1 MAWDKRLRY
10 LTRYDPDDN
19 EARGTPRFALRLQ
32 TLPMMTRAIRCLA
45 LSTLVLL
52 VSSAEAQTVE
62 LTQRDAT
69 VWGQEQVVRGTLDGA
84 AAGTLFVNDEEIPFA
99 ATGGTFAV
107 PVVLGEGTSEIVA
120 CVGAVCSDPLF
131 LTLGYELRPELHL
144 VATVAERE
152 VSFEG
157 HVLANPAGGAL
168 AFEWEEDPDNPQP
181 LGLAVFSDTTAAA
194 SVSGDAAPG
203 EYYVNLTATDADG
216 GVFRART
223 FVTVTADEVTP
234 FDIEEDYAAWIDS
247 AVIYEISPFY
257 FQRSA
262 PSRFVAIEERLP
274 ELADLGVNTIW
285 LQPVYP
291 TANGGQAYDV
301 IDYFGIWST
310 LGTEEE
316 LRSLIATAHGLGMRV
331 LFDIVPN
338 HTSIEHP
345 YAEDAI
351 AHGEAS
357 HYYDFYQRAF
367 DGVPYSQH
375 YNQRDVGAMTFVYY
389 FWEDLVNLDYHN
401 PEVRRHLTEAGRY
414 WVEEFDI
421 DGYRIDAVW
430 GVNARNPEFMQE
442 WRLALKRVKPEVL
455 LLGEDKATRPE
466 VFDRRFDVAY
476 DWYPEESWVSH
487 WTWEVDYSA
496 VTSRTIFNYASEG
509 TRSQRLRASLT
520 NQGNGWAEDA
530 KVLRFMENNDTFR
543 FIDTHDLAR
552 TKMAGALLFSLPGI
566 PLLYNGQE
574 IGRRTHPYSTYTIF
588 GPGSIASQDSE
599 GLFPYYRHLLWLRE
613 AFPALTSDH
622 FEEVAVSPLPV
633 AARTFAYRRWAEEE
647 NLFAVINMAA
657 EPVQAELAL
666 PVGDL
671 GVEPG
676 ETYVLTDLF
685 SGEPREVVGAE
696 LEALS
701 IEVPGYTTRLF
712 VLADSVV
719 VVPTPAEPGPG
730 AASETFTLAQ
740 NYPNPFSGRTTI
752 EYAVARTGP
761 VVLTVYDVL
770 GREVATLVDAVEP
783 AGSHRVAFDARALPS
798 GIYMYRFEADGVT
811 MARRMTLVR

>member
-1 MAWDKRLRY
+1 M
-10 LTRYDPDDN
+10 TH
-19 EARGTPRFALRLQ
+19 ALRFSRL
-32 TLPMMTRAIRCLA
+32 LLLLA
-45 LSTLVLL
+45 LLGT
-52 VSSAEAQTVE
+52 SARAQTIGLLE
-62 LTQRDAT
+62 RDAT
-69 VWGQEQVVRGTLDGA
+69 VWAQEQVVRGTLDGA
-84 AAGTLFVNDEEIPFA
+84 TTGTLYVNDLEIPFETA
-99 ATGGTFAV
+99 GGTFAV
-107 PVVLGEGTSEIVA
+107 PVVLGEGESEIVA
-120 CVGAVCSDPLF
+120 CAGAVCSDPIVF
-131 LTLGYELRPELHL
+131 TLGYELRPEVFLF
-144 VATVAERE
+144 ATVADRE
-152 VSFEG
+152 VSFQG
-157 HVLANPAGGAL
+157 HVLDHPDGGAL
-168 AFEWEEDPDNPQP
+168 TFEWEADPDNPQP
-181 LGLAVFSDTTAAA
+181 LDLAVLTDTTAAA
-194 SVSGDAAPG
+194 SIPVDAAPG
-203 EYYVNLTATDADG
+203 EYYVNLVATDADG
-216 GVFRART
+216 STVRART
-223 FVTVTADEVTP
+223 YVTVTAETVTP
-234 FDIEEDYAAWIDS
+234 FDIEEDYAAWIDD

-274 ELADLGVNTIW
+274 ELAELGVNTIW
-285 LQPVYP
+285 LQPITP

-316 LRSLIATAHGLGMRV
+316 LRDLIATAHGLGMRV

-357 HYYDFYQRAF
+357 HYSDFYQREF
-367 DGVPYSQH
+367 DDVPYSQH
-375 YNQRDVGAMTFVYY
+375 YNQREVGEMTFVYY
-389 FWEDLVNLDYHN
+389 FWEDLVNLDYHH

-509 TRSQRLRASLT
+509 TRSSRLRASLT
-520 NQGNGWAEDA
+520 NQGNGWADDA

-552 TKMAGALLFSLPGI
+552 TRMAGALLFSLPGI

-588 GPGSIASQDSE
+588 GSGTIASQDDE
-599 GLFPYYRHLLWLRE
+599 GLFPYYHHLLWLRD

-622 FEEVAVSPLPV
+622 FAEVPVSPSPV
-633 AARTFAYRRWAEEE
+633 AARTFAYRRWDEDE
-647 NLFAVINMAA
+647 NIFAAINMGA

-671 GVEPG
+671 GVEPD
-676 ETYVLTDLF
+676 ETYYLTDLL
-685 SGEPREVVGAE
+685 SGEPREVTGAE

-701 IEVPGYTTRLF
+701 VEVPGYTTRLF

-719 VVPTPAEPGPG
+719 SVPVSSEPTPTSQPLAL
-730 AASETFTLAQ
+730 SLAQ
-740 NYPNPFSGRTTI
+740 NYPNPFAERTLI
-752 EYAVARTGP
+752 EYAVDRQGP
-761 VVLTVYDVL
+761 VTLTVYDVL
-770 GREVATLVDAVEP
+770 GREVAVLVDEVAP
-783 AGSHRVAFDARALPS
+783 AGRHRVHFDARALPS
-798 GIYMYRFEADGVT
+798 GTYVYRLRTDSGTRAQ
-811 MARRMTLVR
+811 RMTLVR

>member
-1 MAWDKRLRY
+1 MCS
-10 LTRYDPDDN
+10 T
-19 EARGTPRFALRLQ
+19 TP
-32 TLPMMTRAIRCLA
+32 P
-45 LSTLVLL
+45 
-52 VSSAEAQTVE
+52 
-62 LTQRDAT
+62 
-69 VWGQEQVVRGTLDGA
+69 VVRWRSSGRGIRT
-84 AAGTLFVNDEEIPFA
+84 THSRS
-99 ATGGTFAV
+99 
-107 PVVLGEGTSEIVA
+107 TSP
-120 CVGAVCSDPLF
+120 CSLRRPPPRASRRPL
-131 LTLGYELRPELHL
+131 RQ
-144 VATVAERE
+144 A
-152 VSFEG
+152 
-157 HVLANPAGGAL
+157 
-168 AFEWEEDPDNPQP
+168 
-181 LGLAVFSDTTAAA
+181 
-194 SVSGDAAPG
+194 

-223 FVTVTADEVTP
+223 FVTVTADEVVP
-234 FDIEEDYAAWIDS
+234 FDIEEDYATWIDD

-274 ELADLGVNTIW
+274 ELAELGVNTIW
-285 LQPVYP
+285 LQPIYP
-291 TANGGQAYDV
+291 TANGGQAYDDV

-316 LRSLIATAHGLGMRV
+316 LRAVIATAHDLGMRV

-357 HYYDFYQRAF
+357 HYFDFYQREF

-375 YNQRDVGAMTFVYY
+375 YNQRDAGAMTFIYY

-466 VFDRRFDVAY
+466 VFDRRFDAAY
-476 DWYPEESWVSH
+476 DWYPEENWVSH

-496 VTSRTIFNYASEG
+496 TTSRTIFNYASEG

-543 FIDTHDLAR
+543 FIDTHELAR

-566 PLLYNGQE
+566 PLIYNGQE
-574 IGRRTHPYSTYTIF
+574 IGRRAHPYSTYTIF
-588 GPGSIASQDSE
+588 GSGTIASHDNE
-599 GLFPYYRHLLWLRE
+599 GLFPYYQHLLWLRN
-613 AFPALTSDH
+613 AFPALTSDD
-622 FEEVAVSPLPV
+622 FAEVSVSPSSV
-633 AARTFAYRRWAEEE
+633 AARTFAYRRWAEDEQ
-647 NLFAVINMAA
+647 NVFAVINMGA

-666 PVGDL
+666 PTEEIGI
-671 GVEPG
+671 ESG
-676 ETYVLTDLF
+676 ETYYLTDLF
-685 SGEPREVVGAE
+685 SGEPRGVTAAE
-696 LEALS
+696 LESLS
-701 IEVPGYTTRLF
+701 VDVPGYTTRLF

-719 VVPTPAEPGPG
+719 SVPVSSEPTPTSQPLAF
-730 AASETFTLAQ
+730 SLAQ
-740 NYPNPFSGRTTI
+740 NYPNPFAEQTTI
-752 EYAVARTGP
+752 EYSVDRHGP
-761 VVLTVYDVL
+761 VSLKVYDVL
-770 GREVATLVDAVEP
+770 GREVAVLVDEREP
-783 AGSHRVAFDARALPS
+783 VGSRLVRFDATALPS
-798 GIYMYRFEADGVT
+798 GVYVYRLSADGRAHT
-811 MARRMTLVR
+811 RRMTVVR

>member
-1 MAWDKRLRY
+1 
-10 LTRYDPDDN
+10 
-19 EARGTPRFALRLQ
+19 
-32 TLPMMTRAIRCLA
+32 MTHATHWLV
-45 LSTLVLL
+45 LSALVLL
-52 VSSAEAQTVE
+52 SANTRAQTVT
-62 LTQRDAT
+62 LSQRDAT
-69 VWGQEQVVRGTLDGA
+69 VWGQEQTVRGTLNGA
-84 AAGTLFVNDEEIPFA
+84 TSGTLFVNGEQIPFE
-99 ATGGTFAV
+99 TTDDRFAV
-107 PVVLGEGTSEIVA
+107 PVVLGEGESEIVA
-120 CVGAVCSDPLF
+120 CAANVCSDPLT
-131 LTLGYELRPELHL
+131 LTLGYELRPEVYLF
-144 VATVAERE
+144 ATVTGRE
-152 VSFEG
+152 VTFEG
-157 HVLANPAGGAL
+157 HVLANPDGGDLTFA
-168 AFEWEEDPDNPQP
+168 WEEDPDNPQP
-181 LGLAVFSDTTAAA
+181 LDLAVLTDATAAA
-194 SVSGDAAPG
+194 SVPDGAAPG
-203 EYYVNLTATDADG
+203 EYYVNLTATDTDG
-216 GVFRART
+216 DAVRART
-223 FVTVTADEVTP
+223 FVTVSAEAVTP
-234 FDIEEDYAAWIDS
+234 FDIEQDHAAWIHD

-262 PSRFVAIEERLP
+262 SSRFLAIQERLP

-285 LQPVYP
+285 LQPITP

-310 LGTEEE
+310 LGTEEQ

-357 HYYDFYQRAF
+357 HYYDFYQRAY
-367 DGVPYSQH
+367 DDVPYSQH
-375 YNQRDVGAMTFVYY
+375 YNQRSDGEMTFVYY

-401 PEVRRHLTEAGRY
+401 PEVRRHLIEAGRY

-466 VFDRRFDVAY
+466 VFDRRFDAAY

-487 WTWEVDYSA
+487 WTWEVDFST
-496 VTSRTIFNYASEG
+496 VTSRTIFNYAPEG
-509 TRSQRLRASLT
+509 TRSLRLRASLT

-574 IGRRTHPYSTYTIF
+574 IGHRSHPYSTYTIF
-588 GPGSIASQDSE
+588 GSGTIASQDDE
-599 GLFPYYRHLLWLRE
+599 GLVPYYGHLLWLR
-613 AFPALTSDH
+613 ATFPALTSDH
-622 FEEVAVSPLPV
+622 FAELPVSPASV
-633 AARTFAYRRWAEEE
+633 AARTFAYRRWAEQEDE
-647 NLFAVINMAA
+647 NLFAVINMGAA
-657 EPVQAELAL
+657 PRQAELEL

-671 GVEPG
+671 GVEPD

-685 SGEPREVVGAE
+685 SGEPQELTGAE

-701 IEVPGYTTRLF
+701 VEIPGYTTRLF
-712 VLADSVV
+712 ALADSTI
-719 VVPTPAEPGPG
+719 VVPVSSEPDGLATPA
-730 AASETFTLAQ
+730 SSSLAQ
-740 NYPNPFSGRTTI
+740 NYPNPFQSSTSI
-752 EYAVARTGP
+752 EYELAETGL
-761 VVLTVYDVL
+761 VRLNVYDVL
-770 GREVATLVDAVEP
+770 GREVAVLVDEHQP
-783 AGSHRVAFDARALPS
+783 AGAHQVRFDAAALPS
-798 GIYMYRFEADGVT
+798 GVYVYRLSTGGRT
-811 MARRMTLVR
+811 HTQRMALVR

>member
-1 MAWDKRLRY
+1 MTLAVRL
-10 LTRYDPDDN
+10 
-19 EARGTPRFALRLQ
+19 FALLS
-32 TLPMMTRAIRCLA
+32 AFA
-45 LSTLVLL
+45 LFGRG
-52 VSSAEAQTVE
+52 AGAQAVE

-84 AAGTLFVNDEEIPFA
+84 TAGTLIVNGEEIPFEA
-99 ATGGTFAV
+99 PGGTFAV
-107 PVVLGEGTSEIVA
+107 PVTIGAGESEIVA
-120 CVGAVCSDPLF
+120 CAAEVCSDPLT
-131 LTLGYELRPELHL
+131 LTLGYDLRPEVHL
-144 VATVAERE
+144 MATVAGRE
-152 VSFEG
+152 VRFEG
-157 HVLANPAGGAL
+157 HVLDNPDGGTL
-168 AFEWEEDPDNPQP
+168 TFEWEADPGNPQP
-181 LGLAVFSDTTAAA
+181 LDLAVLTATTAAA
-194 SVSGDAAPG
+194 SIPEGAAPG
-203 EYYVNLTATDADG
+203 EYYVDLAVTDADG
-216 GVFRART
+216 DAVRART
-223 FVTVTADEVTP
+223 FITVSAEAVTP
-234 FDIEEDYAAWIDS
+234 FDIEEDYAAWIDD

-274 ELADLGVNTIW
+274 ELAEFGVNTVW

-301 IDYFGIWST
+301 TDYFGVWRT

-316 LRSLIATAHGLGMRV
+316 LRGLIATAHGLGMRV

-357 HYYDFYQRAF
+357 HYYDFYQREF
-367 DGVPYSQH
+367 DGVPYAQH
-375 YNQRDVGAMTFVYY
+375 YNRREVGAMTFVYY

-466 VFDRRFDVAY
+466 VFDRRFDAAY

-487 WTWEVDYSA
+487 WTWEVDFSTT
-496 VTSRTIFNYASEG
+496 TSRTIFNYAPEG
-509 TRSQRLRASLT
+509 TRSLRLRASLT

-543 FIDTHDLAR
+543 FLDTHGLAR

-574 IGRRTHPYSTYTIF
+574 VGRRTHPYSTYSVF
-588 GPGSIASQDSE
+588 GPGSIASQDDE
-599 GLFPYYRHLLWLRE
+599 GLFPYYRHLLWLRG

-622 FEEVAVSPLPV
+622 FAEVAVSPGPV
-633 AARTFAYRRWAEEE
+633 AARTFAYRRWAEGEE
-647 NLFAVINMAA
+647 GVFAVVNMGAG
-657 EPVQAELAL
+657 PVQAELAL
-666 PVGDL
+666 PTEEI
-671 GVEPG
+671 GVEAG
-676 ETYVLTDLF
+676 ETYYLTDLF
-685 SGEPREVVGAE
+685 SGEPREVTGAE
-696 LEALS
+696 LGSLS
-701 IEVPGYTTRLF
+701 VDVPGYTTRLF
-712 VLADSVV
+712 ALADSPVA
-719 VVPTPAEPGPG
+719 VPVPSEPAPTSQPP
-730 AASETFTLAQ
+730 ALSLAQ
-740 NYPNPFSGRTTI
+740 NYPNPFVERTLI
-752 EYAVARTGP
+752 EYTVERPGP
-761 VVLTVYDVL
+761 VTLTVYDVL
-770 GREVATLVDAVEP
+770 GREVAVLVDDVMS
-783 AGSHRVAFDARALPS
+783 AGRHRVGFDAHNLAS
-798 GIYMYRFEADGVT
+798 GVYVYRLSAG
-811 MARRMTLVR
+811 RRTHTKRMSLVR